1 MNDFYV
7 ERYPDCKVVIAL
19 TGSLAQIDIF
29 GSDYHKATFCRR
41 EEVTSVKADLI
52 YMFRRNRH

>member
-7 ERYPDCKVVIAL
+7 ERYPDIKLVIAL

-29 GSDYHKATFCRR
+29 GPDYHKAVFCRR
-41 EEVTSVKADLI
+41 DEVPSVKADLI
-52 YMFRRNRH
+52 YSFRRKH